1 MRKILFITLIA
12 SVGLSSCATKF
23 AISID
28 GENLSALTQVT
39 DNEEPCITPSGGDDG
54 KNLFY
59 AARENKYFYNIYKK
73 DNAFSN
79 SVTQKTN
86 GNNVNYSPTYS
97 AVIDKIVFRCQNE
110 GNLTSDVYMM
120 SGTKGK
126 ALRQITDTQNGFEG
140 NPSIS
145 RDGKYVAYDKQS
157 YSYAS
162 SALFANILGLGAN
175 TVIIE
180 KSEIWIKNLETGE
193 TTLLGNGYQP
203 AFSPDGSKIAYVK
216 YASNAK
222 SCSIWTMDIDGGN
235 QAQLTDAKSGFA
247 SKPCWSPDGKQIAFQ
262 ATNKNKKD
270 ADIYVIN
277 VDGDNVIQMTKNK
290 SVDMH
295 PHWTTDGYIYFTS
308 DRGNKKGNYQIWRF
322 KVEE

>member
-1 MRKILFITLIA
+1 MKKNIFITLIA
-12 SVGLSSCATKF
+12 ILGLSSCATKH
-23 AISID
+23 AISIE

-59 AARENKYFYNIYKK
+59 AAKENKYFYNIYKK
-73 DNAFSN
+73 DNAFSS
-79 SVTQKTN
+79 SVAQKTS
-86 GNNVNYSPTYS
+86 GNNMNYSPTYS
-97 AVIDKIVFRCQNE
+97 ATTDKIVFRCQNE
-110 GNLTSDVYMM
+110 GNNTSDIYMM

-145 RDGKYVAYDKQS
+145 KDGKYIAYDKQS
-157 YSYAS
+157 YSYATTS
-162 SALFANILGLGAN
+162 SFVNILGTNAL
-175 TVIIE
+175 IIE
-180 KSEIWIKNLETGE
+180 KSEIWVKNLETGE

-203 AFSPDGSKIAYVK
+203 SFSPDGSKIAYVK
-216 YASNAK
+216 YAPDAK
-222 SCSIWTMDIDGGN
+222 SCCIWTMEIDGSN
-235 QAQLTDAKSGFA
+235 QVQLTDAKNGFA
-247 SKPCWSPDGKQIAFQ
+247 SKPCWSPDGKQIAFE

-270 ADIYVIN
+270 TDIYIIDI
-277 VDGDNVIQMTKNK
+277 DGDNMIQLTKNK
-290 SVDMH
+290 SIDMH